1 MSFHLNIP
9 CPQTV
14 KQEKSEIIIIIIFKN
29 PIYLQATQQ
38 FTTNTPTYCLK
49 VHKRMNELTLNLDF
63 WSLVSIYFDIL
74 E

>member
-14 KQEKSEIIIIIIFKN
+14 KQEKSE
-29 PIYLQATQQ
+29 IYLQATQQ

>member
-14 KQEKSEIIIIIIFKN
+14 KQEKSEIIIIIFRN

>member
-14 KQEKSEIIIIIIFKN
+14 KQEKSEIIIIIFKN
-29 PIYLQATQQ
+29 PIYLQATQ